1 MMTST
6 RPPEKSPLAR
16 SAKSSP
22 VRQQVKKPASAGL
35 HIALV
40 TETWRPE
47 INGVA
52 MTLGRLTDGLRQMGH
67 RFTLVRP
74 RQHAQDLAAKE
85 ANLREILV
93 AGCPIPGY
101 RGLRFGLP
109 AKARLLYA
117 WLEDRP
123 DVIQVATEGPL
134 GASAMAAAQ
143 QLDIPIVS
151 EFHTN
156 FHAYSR
162 HYGFA
167 WIEGLVAMH
176 LRRLHNKS
184 AVTLAPTFA
193 VANELTNAGYKT
205 VRVVSRGVD
214 TSLFNPQ
221 RRSAALREAW
231 GVKADELVVAYVGR
245 LAAEKNLPL
254 VVQAF
259 NSIRQAIPTAR
270 LLFVGDGPLRSKLE
284 RSDPS
289 FIFVGMRRDEDLA
302 THYASADL
310 FLFTS
315 LTETFGNVT
324 LEALASGLA
333 VLSYDCAAASELI
346 RDGDNGRTVPANQPQ
361 AFISAATELARNPIQ
376 IQTLR
381 ERAHQS
387 VRHLDWAEISGDLSD
402 VFYHTIKS
410 HQRQQNAELIFR
422 FAPD

>member
-1 MMTST
+1 MTT
-6 RPPEKSPLAR
+6 L
-16 SAKSSP
+16 
-22 VRQQVKKPASAGL
+22 L

-52 MTLGRLTDGLRQMGH
+52 MTLGRMTDGLRHLGH

-74 RQHAQDLAAKE
+74 RQHANDLPATE
-85 ANLREILV
+85 TNLCEVLV

-109 AKARLLYA
+109 AKTRLLNA
-117 WLEDRP
+117 WRADRP

-134 GASAMAAAQ
+134 GASAIAAAHK
-143 QLDIPIVS
+143 LDIPVVS

-162 HYGFA
+162 HYGFS
-167 WIEGLVAMH
+167 WLEGLVAMH

-193 VANELTNAGYKT
+193 VARELTTAGYRT

-214 TSLFNPQ
+214 TALFNPQ
-221 RRSAALREAW
+221 RRSSELRAHW
-231 GVKADELVVAYVGR
+231 GVSEEQLVVTYVGR

-254 VVQAF
+254 VTQAF
-259 NSIRQAIPTAR
+259 AAIRQIYPTAR
-270 LLFVGDGPLRSKLE
+270 LLFVGDGPMRTQLQ
-284 RSDPS
+284 RSDATYL
-289 FIFVGMRRDEDLA
+289 FAGMRRNDDLA
-302 THYASADL
+302 AHYASADL
-310 FLFTS
+310 FLFPS

-324 LEALASGLA
+324 LEALASGLGVVA
-333 VLSYDCAAASELI
+333 YDCAAANELI
-346 RDGDNGRTVPANQPQ
+346 RDGDNGRVVPSDHSD
-361 AFISAATELARNPIQ
+361 AFIAAALELARNPVML
-376 IQTLR
+376 TTVR
-381 ERAHQS
+381 ERAHAS
-387 VRHLDWAEISGDLSD
+387 VRHLDWGHISAELADIL
-402 VFYHTIKS
+402 HTTVKA
-410 HQRQQNAELIFR
+410 HQRQQHADLIFR

>member
-1 MMTST
+1 MTT
-6 RPPEKSPLAR
+6 L
-16 SAKSSP
+16 
-22 VRQQVKKPASAGL
+22 L

-52 MTLGRLTDGLRQMGH
+52 MTLGRMTDGLRHLGH

-74 RQHAQDLAAKE
+74 RQHANDLPATE
-85 ANLREILV
+85 TNLCEVLV

-109 AKARLLYA
+109 AKTRLLNA
-117 WLEDRP
+117 WRADRP

-134 GASAMAAAQ
+134 GASAIAAAHE
-143 QLDIPIVS
+143 LDIPVVS

-162 HYGFA
+162 HYGFS
-167 WIEGLVAMH
+167 WLEGLVAMH

-193 VANELTNAGYKT
+193 VARELTTAGYRT

-214 TSLFNPQ
+214 TALFNPQ
-221 RRSAALREAW
+221 RRSSELRAHW
-231 GVKADELVVAYVGR
+231 GVSEEQLVVTYVGR

-254 VVQAF
+254 VTQAF
-259 NSIRQAIPTAR
+259 AAIRQIYPTAR
-270 LLFVGDGPLRSKLE
+270 LLFVGDGPMRTQLQ
-284 RSDPS
+284 RSDATYL
-289 FIFVGMRRDEDLA
+289 FAGMRRNDDLA
-302 THYASADL
+302 AHYASADL
-310 FLFTS
+310 FLFPS

-324 LEALASGLA
+324 LEALASGLGVVA
-333 VLSYDCAAASELI
+333 YDCAAANELI
-346 RDGDNGRTVPANQPQ
+346 RDGDNGRVVPSDHSD
-361 AFISAATELARNPIQ
+361 AFIAAALELARNPVML
-376 IQTLR
+376 TTVR
-381 ERAHQS
+381 ERAHAS
-387 VRHLDWAEISGDLSD
+387 VRHLDWGHISAELADIL
-402 VFYHTIKS
+402 HTTVKA
-410 HQRQQNAELIFR
+410 HQRQQHADLIFR